1 MLELIPKCM
10 TFWLIKDCRKQ
21 EKVFPTIEG
30 TNIGYSFF
38 WDFRLVV
45 QGARY
50 KTTAHIITSHLF
62 IQRYQTKQHFK
73 YPREGDLDVGP
84 AWCHDAWYVDLIHP
98 VLIIDDCNI

>member
-21 EKVFPTIEG
+21 VFPTIEG

-50 KTTAHIITSHLF
+50 KTTAQHNHFTF
-62 IQRYQTKQHFK
+62 IYPALPDKQHFK